1 MKLTAHRGLSSLAPE
16 NTLSAFKKAIQFGCD
31 SIELDVQ
38 LSADHIPVVFHD
50 QTVNRCT
57 NGQGK
62 VSDLTWHELRL
73 LDAGL
78 WFSDEFEGE
87 YIPSLAEVL
96 SLAASKKI
104 NINIELKTF
113 PGCDIDLLCEKVA
126 LVIMESEIDDEQ
138 LLFSSFST
146 DALLC
151 IAQSAPTIRRGQLW
165 QTIPYDFLNILQ
177 QIDAYSVHCDYRFL
191 TEQQAVKVKSA
202 GFQLH
207 CYTANFPELVKE
219 HGNWGVDRIITDTP
233 QNFVKSKALEP
244 VLDI

>member
-78 WFSDEFEGE
+78 WFNDKLFYQIFILF
-87 YIPSLAEVL
+87 YI
-96 SLAASKKI
+96 I
-104 NINIELKTF
+104 FI
-113 PGCDIDLLCEKVA
+113 
-126 LVIMESEIDDEQ
+126 
-138 LLFSSFST
+138 
-146 DALLC
+146 
-151 IAQSAPTIRRGQLW
+151 
-165 QTIPYDFLNILQ
+165 
-177 QIDAYSVHCDYRFL
+177 
-191 TEQQAVKVKSA
+191 
-202 GFQLH
+202 
-207 CYTANFPELVKE
+207 
-219 HGNWGVDRIITDTP
+219 
-233 QNFVKSKALEP
+233 
-244 VLDI
+244 